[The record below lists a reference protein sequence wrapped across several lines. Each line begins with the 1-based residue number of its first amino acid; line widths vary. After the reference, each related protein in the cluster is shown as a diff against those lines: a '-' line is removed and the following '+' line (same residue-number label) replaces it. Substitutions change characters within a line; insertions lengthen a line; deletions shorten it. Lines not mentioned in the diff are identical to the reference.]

1 MRSNLPLKS
10 TTGSVHSRRS
20 SAICSSSR
28 ASGTEVLAQGL
39 VLDVVPADPHTETQ
53 PPPRQQVDVRSL
65 PSDQGGLALREDQDA
80 GDEADALGHSGEVG
94 EHHQRVVERIALGVG
109 TDQGRDPV
117 LVHCT
122 KHVVIGQ
129 QMIEAE
135 RLGRPPDAAHRL
147 GVTAQ
152 LDLRI
157 NHTDLHGPHPAT
169 NAGSIE
175 CSAASTRRCEVHLRV
190 AF

>member
-1 MRSNLPLKS
+1 MRSNLPLKL

-28 ASGTEVLAQGL
+28 APRATEVLAQGL

-53 PPPRQQVDVRSL
+53 PPARQQVDVGSL
-65 PSDQGGLALREDQDA
+65 PSDECSLALREDQDP
-80 GDEADALGHSGEVG
+80 GDEADALSHRREVG
-94 EHHQRVVERIALGVG
+94 EHHQRVVERIALGLR

-122 KHVVIGQ
+122 KHMVIRQ

-135 RLGRPPDAAHRL
+135 RLGRPTNAAHRL

-157 NHTDLHGPHPAT
+157 HHTDLHGPHPAT
-169 NAGSIE
+169 NARSIRY
-175 CSAASTRRCEVHLRV
+175 SAA
-190 AF
+190 